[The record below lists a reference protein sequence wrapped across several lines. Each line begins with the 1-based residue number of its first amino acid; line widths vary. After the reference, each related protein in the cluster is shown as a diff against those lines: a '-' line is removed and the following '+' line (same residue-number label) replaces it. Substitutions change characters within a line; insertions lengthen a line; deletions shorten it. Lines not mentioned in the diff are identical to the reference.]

1 MQVAIVAV
9 GSRGDVEPYVA
20 LGAGLVAR
28 GHEVRM
34 LAPQGFAELI
44 APFGL
49 EYLPLGENP
58 RALLEAL
65 EVRRAFAAGANPYRF
80 VRELLE
86 VYRAFLPGFLRA
98 LEPGLEGAD
107 RVVFSTLGFPAYHWA
122 EARGVPAVAA
132 FLQPQ
137 TPTAAFPA
145 PFGPSPPFLARCGLY
160 NRFSYVAM
168 EQFAWFLVASQTNRW
183 RRALG
188 LAPLSWRGPYPRLRR
203 GAVPVLYG
211 FSTAVVP
218 RPRDWPDWVRV
229 TGYWRLPLD
238 EGWRPPGELQAFL
251 EDGPPPVYVGFGSM
265 RPPDV
270 RRFTEIVLEALQL
283 AGVRAV
289 LVRGWG
295 GLDPE
300 RVPDSVYV
308 LDAVPHA
315 WLFPRV
321 AAVVHHGGA
330 GTTAAGLY
338 AGRPTV
344 TVPFIAD
351 QFFWGERVAALGAGP
366 RPVPAKRLAPNA
378 LARAIRA
385 AVERFAYRRNAE
397 FLARRLCREDGV
409 MEAVRGVEDL
419 A

>member
-1 MQVAIVAV
+1 MQVAIVAI

-28 GHEVRM
+28 GHRVRL
-34 LAPQGFAELI
+34 LAPQGFADLVER
-44 APFGL
+44 FDL
-49 EYLPLGENP
+49 EYLPLGEDP
-58 RALLEAL
+58 RAVLEAL

-80 VRELLE
+80 VRELFE
-86 VYRAFLPGFLRA
+86 AYRRFLPAVLRG
-98 LEPGLEGAD
+98 LERGLEGAD

-145 PFGPSPPFLARCGLY
+145 PFGPSRRFLARCGLY
-160 NRFSYVAM
+160 NRCSYVTM

-183 RRALG
+183 RRSLG
-188 LAPLSWRGPYPRLRR
+188 LPPLSWRGPYPRFHR

-211 FSTAVVP
+211 FSAAVVP

-238 EGWRPPGELQAFL
+238 EEWRPPGELCAFL

-265 RPPDV
+265 RPPDP
-270 RRFTEIVLEALQL
+270 RRFTEVVLEGVRM

-289 LVRGWG
+289 LARGWG

-300 RVPDSVYV
+300 GVPDGVY
-308 LDAVPHA
+308 LLGSIPHA

-338 AGRPTV
+338 AGKPTV

-366 RPVPAKRLAPNA
+366 EPLPAKRLTPGA
-378 LARAIRA
+378 LAQAIRA
-385 AVERFAYRRNAE
+385 AVGNPAYRRNAE
-397 FLARRLCREDGV
+397 RLARRLCREDGV
-409 MEAVRGVEDL
+409 AEAVRVVEAL